1 MKKVSTIFLML
12 IFGLIL
18 IGNSSTS
25 SVQKN
30 KQEYELQHEVA
41 VTLKLVQVNV
51 TDEKGNPVTDLEKSD
66 FQLWDNGKPVEITD
80 FEKHISTL
88 PSETSQDA
96 KSFTSEDSPS
106 RMNRKIFLFF
116 DFAFTDGER
125 ILKSKTV
132 ALHFLDKLTNPADE
146 VGIISYSAKTG
157 IVLHEYLTQDHDHL
171 RRLIGQL
178 GSRQLLGRA
187 ENVESRYLNEL
198 EEMGK
203 ALIRESSTDKRGK
216 SLASEAGLHLVTMA
230 RNAKLADRRRYVH
243 QATNFIDEI
252 KNLATAMRY
261 IPGVKNIVLFS
272 EGLVNFILYGR
283 RLAPDEKLLTRE
295 EKYGSPSLQLMYEK
309 MSKELA
315 SSNCPVF
322 PVNVAGL
329 AYAHFKD
336 RDFMGDR
343 SLNQIAQLSGGKY
356 FDNVQSY
363 EKIME
368 EIQNITGAYYVL
380 GYPIDE
386 KWDGQYHEIRVKV
399 KRKGCKV
406 YGQRGYFNPKP
417 FTEYTST
424 ERMFHLIDLALSESP
439 HHQDLIH
446 FPIIAL
452 PCPYTEK
459 SILLI
464 FAEIPG
470 QKIQEILGRK
480 AELVTLVFDE
490 QNTVAAFIRDEVTAT
505 SLRENDVYYYATS
518 FLKPGTYACRV
529 VIRNLETGE
538 GAVGSTS
545 VLIPESEDSQ
555 IRLYPPLL
563 FALKENPYYLPSQSA
578 ADVFF
583 FDVKQYRPVIEGWN
597 QQDSKLFAVVRC
609 TIPGLQN
616 PKVQLSAS
624 LIHLSSGRRF
634 PLSVNIHK
642 QFWQK
647 NALVFF
653 IEFQTTELPNERY
666 ALHIFADQMELGS
679 KSHTTVTFQVK

>member
-1 MKKVSTIFLML
+1 MKIVSTVFLML

-18 IGNSSTS
+18 TGNSFTGLD
-25 SVQKN
+25 QKN
-30 KQEYELQHEVA
+30 KQDYELQHEVV
-41 VTLKLVQVNV
+41 VTLKLVQVYV
-51 TDEKGNPVTDLEKSD
+51 TDKKGNPVTDLEKSD
-66 FQLWDNGKPVEITD
+66 FQLWDNGKPVRITD

-88 PSETSQDA
+88 PPVTSQEA
-96 KSFTSEDSPS
+96 KSFTLEDSPS

-125 ILKSKTV
+125 ILKSKTA
-132 ALHFLDKLTNPADE
+132 ALHFLDNLTNPMDE

-157 IVLHEYLTQDHDHL
+157 IVLHEYLSQDHDHL

-178 GSRQLLGRA
+178 ASQQLLGRA
-187 ENVESRYLNEL
+187 ENIESRYLNEL
-198 EEMGK
+198 EKMGK
-203 ALIRESSTDKRGK
+203 GLIDKSSTGK
-216 SLASEAGLHLVTMA
+216 GAKSGSFEAGLNLVTMA

-243 QATNFIDEI
+243 QAANFIDEI

-272 EGLVNFILYGR
+272 EGLVNFIFYGR
-283 RLAPDEKLLTRE
+283 RLAPDEKLLTRD
-295 EKYGSPSLQLMYEK
+295 EKYGSPSLRLMYEK

-406 YGQRGYFNPKP
+406 YGQKGYFNPKP
-417 FTEYTST
+417 FAEYTPT
-424 ERMFHLIDLALSESP
+424 EKMLQLVDLALGESL
-439 HHQDLIH
+439 HLQDLIH
-446 FPIIAL
+446 FPTIAL
-452 PCPYTEK
+452 PCPHTEK
-459 SILLI
+459 SNLLV
-464 FAEIPG
+464 FAKIPG
-470 QKIQEILGRK
+470 TKIKEILGRR
-480 AELVTLVFDE
+480 AELVILVLDE
-490 QNTVAAFIRDEVTAT
+490 QNTIAEFIRDEITVAALTG
-505 SLRENDVYYYATS
+505 NDVYYYATS
-518 FLKPGTYACRV
+518 FLKPGAYACRV

-538 GAVGSTS
+538 GAVGSSS

-555 IRLYPPLL
+555 IRLYPPLTAR
-563 FALKENPYYLPSQSA
+563 FKREP
-578 ADVFF
+578 
-583 FDVKQYRPVIEGWN
+583 I
-597 QQDSKLFAVVRC
+597 
-609 TIPGLQN
+609 
-616 PKVQLSAS
+616 LSAFS
-624 LIHLSSGRRF
+624 ISGRCICLRCQA
-634 PLSVNIHK
+634 V
-642 QFWQK
+642 
-647 NALVFF
+647 
-653 IEFQTTELPNERY
+653 
-666 ALHIFADQMELGS
+666 
-679 KSHTTVTFQVK
+679 